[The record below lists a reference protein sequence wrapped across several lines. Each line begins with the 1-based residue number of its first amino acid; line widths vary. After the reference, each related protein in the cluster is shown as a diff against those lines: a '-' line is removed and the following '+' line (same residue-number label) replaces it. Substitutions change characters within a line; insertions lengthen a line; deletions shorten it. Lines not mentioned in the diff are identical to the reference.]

1 MELPQTKLRRW
12 FRAKRRQYV
21 LGDEAA
27 VDPKEWV
34 VARVMLLRPNTVN
47 YLALVE
53 KDDELLPVLP
63 PQSRTWTLTYVHI

>member
-1 MELPQTKLRRW
+1 
-12 FRAKRRQYV
+12 